1 MIRLGEKMCLM
12 TEAVL
17 EPSMKAMSERV
28 EDSLI
33 LWDTVVRLDVGVTHG
48 EFLRDFSTILM

>member
-1 MIRLGEKMCLM
+1 MIRLGGKMCLM

-48 EFLRDFSTILM
+48 EFLRDFSAILI